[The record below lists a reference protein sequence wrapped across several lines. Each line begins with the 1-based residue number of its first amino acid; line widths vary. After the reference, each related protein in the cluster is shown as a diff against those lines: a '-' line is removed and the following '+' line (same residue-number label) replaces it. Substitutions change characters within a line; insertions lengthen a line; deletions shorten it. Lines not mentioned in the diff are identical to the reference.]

1 MSYSRSAS
9 RALLVSAVFL
19 LLLPA
24 SRVLAGEFTREF
36 DFAGGE
42 LKIDNLIG
50 ALTIVPADDDVFR
63 VIVHVRGS
71 DAAEDLLDFSVSH
84 GSQGKLVVIFPVDD
98 YRDYVYPPMGPNS
111 RATVTSNDA
120 ENDNS
125 SWLKKIFHGGR
136 GKRIKVRGKGD
147 GLELWADLTIEV
159 PRGGKLG
166 AVQRVGRIDAAD
178 VTGNL
183 VLDTSSGNVA
193 ARGIQGDV
201 GVDTGSGDV
210 KLENIEG
217 GRVVA
222 DTGSGD
228 VAVLNVECER
238 LAVDT
243 GSGDV
248 SAKGIRTGRVVLD
261 TGSGD
266 VWLQP
271 VRLDSGEFMVD
282 TGSGD
287 VTLVLPDGASARISA
302 DTGSGRVDN
311 RVSGAMVRTA
321 TRDELDMTVGDGEA
335 KVSLDVGSGSIVIK

>member
-9 RALLVSAVFL
+9 RALLVSAVFF
-19 LLLPA
+19 LLLPVC
-24 SRVLAGEFTREF
+24 RVLAGEFTREF
-36 DFAGGE
+36 AFDSEE

-50 ALTIVPADDDVFR
+50 AVTIVPAGDDVFR

-84 GSQGKLVVIFPVDD
+84 GSQGKLAVIFPVDD
-98 YRDYVYPPMGPNS
+98 HRDYVYPPMGANS

-120 ENDNS
+120 DNDNS

-136 GKRIKVRGKGD
+136 GRRINVRGKGD

-159 PRGGKLG
+159 PRGGSLG

-178 VTGNL
+178 VAGNL

-228 VAVLNVECER
+228 V
-238 LAVDT
+238 
-243 GSGDV
+243 

-271 VRLDSGEFMVD
+271 VQLDRGEFMVD

-311 RVSGAMVRTA
+311 RVRGAMIRTA
-321 TRDELDMTVGDGEA
+321 TRDELDMTVGDGGA